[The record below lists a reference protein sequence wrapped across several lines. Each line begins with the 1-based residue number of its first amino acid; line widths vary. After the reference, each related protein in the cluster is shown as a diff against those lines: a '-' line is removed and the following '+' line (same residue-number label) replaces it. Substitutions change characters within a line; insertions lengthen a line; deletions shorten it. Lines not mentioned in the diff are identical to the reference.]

1 MQARVVDCSD
11 HDAQYGIL
19 TVDDV
24 GLKEVQNK
32 IYEIKRKF
40 SDEGFDDWCIDDMLN
55 EFPEEWKWNFDSY
68 QADDT
73 VEI

>member
-1 MQARVVDCSD
+1 MVARVVDCSD

-24 GLKEVQNK
+24 SLKEVQNK

-40 SDEGFDDWCIDDMLN
+40 SNEGFDDWCIDDMLN
-55 EFPEEWKWNFDSY
+55 EFPKEWKWNFDSY